1 MSNAK
6 IIGLTAAA
14 LAAFFTAVFFGIS
27 QIEDSSATYDEPVHL
42 ASGYLALKTQLPPLN
57 WRDHPPLAEM
67 WGALPL
73 LFLNPSTMTL
83 NPDFGRLYNFS
94 DQFIYKNRVDA
105 SRLLNSARIWNL
117 ISLLLIL
124 FPAVLAWSWSLGRE
138 PSFLAASF
146 FLAFCP
152 PIFSN
157 FALATTDAM
166 PTVFYLLT
174 CFFLSR
180 PNRGL
185 TDWAL
190 SGLCLGG
197 ALASKFSMIML
208 PIVIVSALLTE
219 ARVSPKRWPKI
230 SQVLIFVFLTALTL
244 AFAYRLSGFSLYWD
258 GLLQTLT
265 RLSQGRPS
273 FLWGRYSQNGFWDF
287 FPVAL
292 AVKTPI
298 PLLIFAALGIYL
310 ALRKP
315 SDQEIWLLMPPV
327 AYFIAALISKTDI
340 GYRHILPIYPF
351 LIVLGSRAVAALK
364 IRLSRRMFAASLIV
378 GALWTA
384 LSVIRAYPH
393 YLVYFNELT
402 GGPSGGYHLLAD
414 SSLDWG
420 QGLKDLG
427 RELKKRGNPPIILSY
442 FGVADPSYEGI
453 RYFPLA
459 FYSNVDRRDGTVL
472 PKNSGPLLLAISE
485 TNLQAVYFAD
495 KNIFSWLKKR
505 KPAFTAGNSIFV
517 YDLTHDVEGRKTLS
531 NLLAASGSI
540 QAAKTVLSGEP
551 PRSRKFFPRARNE

>member
-1 MSNAK
+1 MSKAK
-6 IIGLTAAA
+6 IVGLGLAAVS
-14 LAAFFTAVFFGIS
+14 AFFTAVFFGIS

-73 LFLNPSTMTL
+73 LLLNPSTMTL

-94 DQFIYKNRVDA
+94 DQFIYKNRVEA
-105 SRLLNSARIWNL
+105 SRLLNSARTWNL

-124 FPAVLAWSWSLGRE
+124 FPAALAWSWSLGRE
-138 PSFLAASF
+138 AAFLAASF

-157 FALATTDAM
+157 FALATTDAL
-166 PTVFYLLT
+166 PAVFYFLT
-174 CFFLSR
+174 CFFLAR
-180 PNRGL
+180 PNRIWR
-185 TDWAL
+185 DWAL
-190 SGLCLGG
+190 SGVCLGG
-197 ALASKFSMIML
+197 ALASKFSMIIL

-219 ARVSPKRWPKI
+219 ARVSPKRRPKI
-230 SQVLIFVFLTALTL
+230 SQILVFVFLAALIL
-244 AFAYRLSGFSLYWD
+244 AFSYRLSGFSLYWG
-258 GLLQTLT
+258 GLLKTLT
-265 RLSQGRPS
+265 RLNQGRPS

-298 PLLIFAALGIYL
+298 PLLLFAALGIYL

-315 SDQEIWLLMPPV
+315 SEREIWLLMPPT

-351 LIVLGSRAVAALK
+351 LIILGARSVAALK
-364 IRLSRRMFAASLIV
+364 LRLSQGVFAATLAV
-378 GALWTA
+378 GALWTS

-414 SSLDWG
+414 SNLDWG

-472 PKNSGPLLLAISE
+472 PEKSGPLFFAISE
-485 TNLQAVYFAD
+485 TNLEAVYFAD
-495 KNIFSWLKKR
+495 KNVFSWLKKR
-505 KPAFTAGNSIFV
+505 TPAFTAGNSIFV
-517 YDLTHDVEGRKTLS
+517 YDLTHDPEGRKILS

-540 QAAKTVLSGEP
+540 EAAKIVGNI
-551 PRSRKFFPRARNE
+551 AY